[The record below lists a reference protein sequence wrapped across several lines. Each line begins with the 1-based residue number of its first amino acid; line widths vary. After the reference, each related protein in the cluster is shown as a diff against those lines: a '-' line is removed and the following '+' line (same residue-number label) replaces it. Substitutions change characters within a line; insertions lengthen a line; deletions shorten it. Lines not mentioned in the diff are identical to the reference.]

1 MKHIFLF
8 KAGVVY
14 NMGQKNWKN
23 RFRVACDK
31 VKLYMTMYNNKYSIV
46 NTFIVGTIV
55 SIIAIFID
63 YNNILSAI
71 FTASKSRIPII
82 VLALIG
88 ILLVLLCIKY
98 KLLKTVKYPLIN
110 RFDYA
115 LFLSTIS
122 LILYKISSC
131 FNYIN
136 LTDKI
141 SWINYFVL
149 VLLFLL
155 VYRIIQ
161 MCKNCGEKK
170 KSTVVDLKQVIDD
183 EVAYDSPF
191 VIREKAVGYDLL
203 NREYFV
209 KELSDLIKSYISE
222 ERFVIGLEGSWGSGK
237 TTFLNSLVD
246 CIDKDEQFII
256 VDDFEPWLSENKES
270 LLNNLI
276 NTILIKSKLEIPK
289 KDIDFFIKS
298 ISELVLGKKY
308 FTSIIDILKS
318 HEDDQIKN
326 VVFDINYL
334 IEKSNK
340 KIVFIID
347 NLDRLRPENIF
358 LVLNIINNVLDF
370 NNLIIILSYDKK
382 EIGKSLESINISS
395 SYLDKIVQ
403 KKIILPLMR
412 PEDMYNIYLKTI
424 LKLLNSSNI
433 EHSTNDVKLFVE
445 ILSNN
450 QVGLREFKRFV
461 NTSILPFIF
470 NSRKIS
476 IIDFLVLEYLRSSNI
491 ELYNYIYVNQEY
503 FISSDQGM
511 GMVFRYMDEESM
523 NAKINS
529 VFDNAGIKQNLEGQL
544 LSLSFPNVKNYIDNK
559 KRYKNIVQNSRHNPE
574 YIEIQKNK
582 RVSSGKFFNLY
593 FTNMTNNNSEVV
605 DITKDF
611 IGYVKEYYKESQCMD
626 ECLEQILKLD
636 KELQLEMLINLS
648 YYIDEFSTEECYFLA
663 KLFLDSYF
671 SFSNYKTFLA
681 LDTENRVSII
691 ISLLIENVSMSEF
704 KNLLG
709 NYTKELKSLTMIS
722 NVIYW
727 LEHSSNENNKE
738 KIEFL
743 EEKTENLIIN
753 VLEGD
758 FDLFNSQSYTRKN
771 VLQIYRYLQ
780 EKGQLKRYKK
790 FLEANLNEFTY
801 FKILNILV
809 VIQKGDSGF
818 YYSMNEAFETLIDI
832 DGIKV
837 YQEKVT
843 PKNEKQELLNEVLE
857 VYLNKVKDENGEY
870 TVKRTNPV
878 DLSSVD

>member
-1 MKHIFLF
+1 MR
-8 KAGVVY
+8 
-14 NMGQKNWKN
+14 QKNWKN
-23 RFRVACDK
+23 RFRLACDK

-63 YNNILSAI
+63 YNNILSEI
-71 FTASKSRIPII
+71 FTASKSRIPIS

-98 KLLKTVKYPLIN
+98 KLLKTVKYPLMN
-110 RFDYA
+110 RFDYV

-122 LILYKISSC
+122 LILYKISSY

-149 VLLFLL
+149 VLLFLF

-161 MCKNCGEKK
+161 ICKNYDEKK

-183 EVAYDSPF
+183 EVGYDIPF

-222 ERFVIGLEGSWGSGK
+222 ERFVIGVEGSWGSGK

-256 VDDFEPWLSENKES
+256 INDFEPWLSENKES

-276 NTILIKSKLEIPK
+276 NTILVKSKLEIPK

-308 FTSIIDILKS
+308 FSSIIDILKS
-318 HEDDQIKN
+318 HEDNQIKN
-326 VVFDINYL
+326 IVFDINYL

-358 LVLNIINNVLDF
+358 LMLNIINNVLDF

-382 EIGKSLESINISS
+382 EIGKSLESINIST

-511 GMVFRYMDEESM
+511 EMVFRYMDEESM

-544 LSLSFPNVKNYIDNK
+544 LSLSFPNVKNYIENK
-559 KRYKNIVQNSRHNPE
+559 KRYKNIVQNSRYNPE

-605 DITKDF
+605 DITKAF
-611 IGYVKEYYKESQCMD
+611 IEYVKEYYKESQCMD

-636 KELQLEMLINLS
+636 KELQLEMLTNLS
-648 YYIDEFSTEECYFLA
+648 YYIDEFSTEEYYFLA
-663 KLFLDSYF
+663 KFFLDSYF

-681 LDTENRVSII
+681 LDTENCVSII
-691 ISLLIENVSMSEF
+691 ISLLLENVSMSEF

-709 NYTKELKSLTMIS
+709 DYTKELKNLTMIS

-727 LEHSSNENNKE
+727 LEHSSDENNKE

-780 EKGQLKRYKK
+780 EKGQLERYRK
-790 FLEANLNEFTY
+790 FLEVNLNEFTY

-809 VIQKGDSGF
+809 VIQEGDSGY
-818 YYSMNEAFETLIDI
+818 YYSMNEDFETLIDAEV
-832 DGIKV
+832 IKV